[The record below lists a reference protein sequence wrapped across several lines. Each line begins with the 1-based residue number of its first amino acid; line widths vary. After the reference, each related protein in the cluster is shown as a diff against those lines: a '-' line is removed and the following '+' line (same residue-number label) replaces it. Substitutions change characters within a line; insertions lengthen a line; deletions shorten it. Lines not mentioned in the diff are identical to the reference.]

1 MSKALVL
8 HTYERVVHLIIYAQV
23 KLFFVQLHQ
32 MTSVRLLSRD
42 LSTNPSLLKVLIK
55 PLHGERASLLSLL
68 LYRGNGG
75 LTLINT
81 ACFLI
86 SDKC

>member
-1 MSKALVL
+1 M
-8 HTYERVVHLIIYAQV
+8 HLIIYAQV
-23 KLFFVQLHQ
+23 KLFFVQLPQ

-55 PLHGERASLLSLL
+55 PLHGESASLLSFL
-68 LYRGNGG
+68 LYRGDDG